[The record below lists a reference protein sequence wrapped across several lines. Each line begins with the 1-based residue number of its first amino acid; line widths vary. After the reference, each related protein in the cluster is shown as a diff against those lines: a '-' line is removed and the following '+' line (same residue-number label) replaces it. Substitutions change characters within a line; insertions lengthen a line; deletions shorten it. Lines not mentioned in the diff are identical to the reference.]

1 MKREKDLP
9 KKAERIRAVKGT
21 RDIVPPE
28 SQLWHRTEEVCRG
41 VLEAYNYREI
51 RTPVLEETELF
62 ARSVGAHTDIVSKE
76 MYTFAD
82 RDGRSLTLRPE
93 ATASVVRAYLDSGAW
108 NEGGIKKYYYLG
120 PMFRRERP
128 QKGRYRQFY
137 QIGAE
142 VLGSG
147 HPAVDVEILEM
158 LHLLLE
164 RLNLRGSDLLLNSVG
179 CRRCRPE
186 YIRVL
191 RASLEPMASQ
201 LCSDCQ
207 RRIMT
212 NPMRV
217 LDCKIE
223 SDQAKIESL
232 PKISDSWCRDCAR
245 HFQEVT
251 SQLTARGLK
260 FKLAPRL
267 VRGLDYYTRT
277 TFEITYG
284 GLGSQNALLGGGR
297 YDGLS
302 ELIGGPPVEGLGFAI
317 GEDRFLM
324 AVEQSAA
331 QAPESGPEIYV
342 AWVGKRA
349 REEGLRAARQLR
361 VEGFPTE
368 IHHEPLTFRKSL
380 ARANKMSAR
389 WTVILGE
396 DEVARGV
403 FQVKDMQTG
412 RQEEIAAVRL
422 VEYFVEKRRG
432 GFDRTSNLLVSKK

>member
-1 MKREKDLP
+1 MP

-21 RDIVPPE
+21 RDITPPE
-28 SQLWHRTEEVCRG
+28 SQLWHRTEEVCRE
-41 VLEAYNYREI
+41 VLDAYNYLEI

-62 ARSVGAHTDIVSKE
+62 ARSVGTHTDIVSKE
-76 MYTFAD
+76 MYTFED

-108 NEGGIKKYYYLG
+108 NKGGIKKYYYLG

-147 HPAVDVEILEM
+147 HPAVDAEVLEM
-158 LHLLLE
+158 LNLLLE
-164 RLNLRGSDLLLNSVG
+164 RANLGGTDLLLNSVG

-191 RASLEPMASQ
+191 LASLEPMASQ

-207 RRIMT
+207 RRIVT
-212 NPMRV
+212 NPLRV
-217 LDCKIE
+217 LDCKVE
-223 SDQAKIESL
+223 SDQAKIEGL
-232 PKISDSWCRDCAR
+232 PKISDSWCRDCAW

-251 SQLTARGLK
+251 SQLSTRGLK

-284 GLGSQNALLGGGR
+284 GLGSQNALIGGGR

-302 ELIGGPPVEGLGFAI
+302 DLIGGPPVKGLGFAI
-317 GEDRFLM
+317 GEDRFMM

-331 QAPESGPEIYV
+331 QAAELGLEIYV
-342 AWVGKRA
+342 AWVGERA
-349 REEGLRAARQLR
+349 REEGLRAARMLR
-361 VEGFPTE
+361 VEGFRTE
-368 IHHEPLTFRKSL
+368 INHEPLTFKKSL
-380 ARANKMSAR
+380 ALANKMAAR
-389 WTVILGE
+389 WTVIVGE
-396 DEVARGV
+396 DEVARGL

-412 RQEEIAAVRL
+412 RQEEVAAMRL
-422 VEYFVEKRRG
+422 IEDLVEKRQG
-432 GFDRTSNLLVSKK
+432 ELDRTANLLVGKK